1 YEKITSQIK
10 QVQEQQDRNQEDL
23 RQHDQLEQ
31 DIHELN
37 AKGKRLFNE
46 LSDTWGKDQRMALEV
61 DQNKNELLYNERRIR
76 FELEE
81 KKENFRQQYQLKQDN
96 QELNAKGKR
105 LFNELNCTLGKDQR
119 MALEF
124 DQNKN
129 ELLYN

>member
-1 YEKITSQIK
+1 MDYEKITSQIK
-10 QVQEQQDRNQEDL
+10 QVQEQQDQNREHL
-23 RQHDQLEQ
+23 KQHDQLEQ

-81 KKENFRQQYQLKQDN
+81 KKESLLKEKRELYDLEEELFTKRKQYVK
-96 QELNAKGKR
+96 KKR
-105 LFNELNCTLGKDQR
+105 KSES
-119 MALEF
+119 
-124 DQNKN
+124 
-129 ELLYN
+129 

>member
-1 YEKITSQIK
+1 MDYEKITSQIK

-61 DQNKNELLYNERRIR
+61 DQKKKESLLKEKRELYD
-76 FELEE
+76 LEE
-81 KKENFRQQYQLKQDN
+81 ELFTKRKQYVKKEEEK
-96 QELNAKGKR
+96 
-105 LFNELNCTLGKDQR
+105 
-119 MALEF
+119 
-124 DQNKN
+124 
-129 ELLYN
+129 